1 MAEYRCLCS
10 IGKGQVRALLR
21 TPHACVQERGAI
33 AAMLKARAGL
43 QGAVAVFLEAR
54 AGRGAEASEQQQQR
68 LHRLARHIAA
78 AAFAPE
84 APRAEAEL
92 LKLAELRDNHIFK
105 GLAALAAPGV
115 SLDDA
120 TKAAKVLLGF
130 AV

>member
-1 MAEYRCLCS
+1 MALS
-10 IGKGQVRALLR
+10 TLAVRA
-21 TPHACVQERGAI
+21 QERAAI

-43 QGAVAVFLEAR
+43 QAAVAVFLEAR
-54 AGRGAEASEQQQQR
+54 AGCGAEAPAAQQQR

-78 AAFAPE
+78 VAFGPE

-105 GLAALAAPGV
+105 GLAALAAPDV

-120 TKAAKVLLGF
+120 SKITKVCSIRCAMTISVTL
-130 AV
+130 